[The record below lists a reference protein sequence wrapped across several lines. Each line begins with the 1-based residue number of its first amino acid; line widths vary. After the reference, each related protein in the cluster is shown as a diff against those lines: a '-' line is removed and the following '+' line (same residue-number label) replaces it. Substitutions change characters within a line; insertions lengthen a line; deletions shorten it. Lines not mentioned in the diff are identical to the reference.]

1 MHAILCQ
8 ELTTNTRWISNP
20 LLAYFWAIVQIT
32 KGRSV
37 LILKKR
43 TYIARNMSFNKKIF
57 PFENTTDK
65 TMKAKA
71 TENSTGLTLTNPPY
85 TFTRFGCR
93 YLQIMLQS

>member
-1 MHAILCQ
+1 
-8 ELTTNTRWISNP
+8 
-20 LLAYFWAIVQIT
+20 
-32 KGRSV
+32 
-37 LILKKR
+37 
-43 TYIARNMSFNKKIF
+43 MSFNKKIF
-57 PFENTTDK
+57 PFENITDK